1 MSTDTRIGIGIG
13 IGVLA
18 FMALATLGLLAV
30 WLLS

>member
-1 MSTDTRIGIGIG
+1 MSTDTRIGIG